1 MNKNI
6 FEYIE
11 HLIQHRHILSDLCN
25 GVAIYFIEDI
35 TEDGEP
41 VNISIMSAYSHIEN
55 GIIFCSYTIDIN
67 EQPIISIIAP
77 ATIKTKIPEVI
88 AIKKL
93 LSMCSNKIILQELQA
108 QRNGFLRALGNS
120 HERN

>member
-1 MNKNI
+1 
-6 FEYIE
+6 
-11 HLIQHRHILSDLCN
+11 
-25 GVAIYFIEDI
+25 
-35 TEDGEP
+35 
-41 VNISIMSAYSHIEN
+41 MSAYSHIEN